1 MSLFEGAKKKKKN
14 NKTVASLE
22 CVPVYIE
29 HVNVYLNM

>member
-1 MSLFEGAKKKKKN
+1 MSLFEGAKKKNNN

>member
-1 MSLFEGAKKKKKN
+1 MSLCEGAKKNN
-14 NKTVASLE
+14 NKTVASIE

>member
-1 MSLFEGAKKKKKN
+1 MSLFEGAKKN
-14 NKTVASLE
+14 NTVASLE